1 MVLLLLLLL
10 IRSPAL
16 GLRTSCRHCDA
27 RVDVRRLQE
36 PLVETAEFVA
46 EMKESDEV
54 DFESNTDKVG
64 SLLQLV
70 LLRRYPVDIP
80 AYGRCS

>member
-1 MVLLLLLLL
+1 
-10 IRSPAL
+10 
-16 GLRTSCRHCDA
+16 
-27 RVDVRRLQE
+27 
-36 PLVETAEFVA
+36 VETAEFVA